1 MEGHCGEELHPAT
14 RPLHCIWDRGRLKVA
29 DFSRNKLWLPPQAG
43 CPPSRRTVSVL
54 RRLPYMSVRAGN
66 LLICDRVKPVKEGNT
81 PEEAEWKGSVDLT
94 CAPVPLLWHYLGK
107 RNDFPNNNTLKQH
120 QENDRHMHFTSLFIS
135 MLLRVWMKVED
146 KRCVGLVLRV
156 AQWVSF
162 LLSSTFGRGSVC
174 HAGPQTDHAGCLS
187 RTAPG

>member
-1 MEGHCGEELHPAT
+1 ME
-14 RPLHCIWDRGRLKVA
+14 VA
-29 DFSRNKLWLPPQAG
+29 DFSKNKLWLPPQAG

-135 MLLRVWMKVED
+135 MLLRVLDEGRRQKVC
-146 KRCVGLVLRV
+146 RTGSGGWPSGSPFSCPAPSVGDLSTMQDHRLTTLAVSPGLLLV
-156 AQWVSF
+156 
-162 LLSSTFGRGSVC
+162 
-174 HAGPQTDHAGCLS
+174 D
-187 RTAPG
+187 